1 MTRTIMC
8 ILFNGLIVYSA
19 VGNNTNELNIK
30 MCEYIE
36 SVVED
41 NSEVTYE
48 YTDGE
53 EADCFSK
60 KCLIHAN
67 DKTFVGYISSM
78 IENAG
83 KYTIICV
90 GNDGWG
96 LYDNINK
103 KLAGYTTN
111 VNIRNS
117 WQRNC

>member
-8 ILFNGLIVYSA
+8 VLFNGVIVYSA
-19 VGNNTNELNIK
+19 IGNNTN
-30 MCEYIE
+30 
-36 SVVED
+36 
-41 NSEVTYE
+41 
-48 YTDGE
+48 
-53 EADCFSK
+53 DCFAK

-103 KLAGYTTN
+103 KLSGYTTN
-111 VNIRNS
+111 VNVRNS